1 VNEPKSTTS
10 HAVLGLLA
18 LRSWT
23 TYELAKQVQRSL
35 GWFWPRAERK
45 LYDEPKRLVAAGLA
59 TAKPEMTGARP
70 RTIYAA
76 TARGRKAL
84 RRWLDEPP
92 APPTLE
98 FEGMVKVFFAD
109 GGTLEQLRA
118 TLMSIAEN
126 AEARLTELE
135 AKVEENASGDVPFP
149 QRLPLNTIG
158 LRFHVDHERTI
169 ADWARWALEQTA
181 GWHSPTDPGSWNFR
195 DAFASLQEHARAA
208 DAIDAVLEPRDD
220 SARRRGAEGPG

>member
-1 VNEPKSTTS
+1 MSTTS
-10 HAVLGLLA
+10 HAILGLLS

-59 TAKPEMTGARP
+59 TSDRGDDRRRDRAPCTRSP
-70 RTIYAA
+70 
-76 TARGRKAL
+76 ARGRKAL

-109 GGTLEQLRA
+109 GG
-118 TLMSIAEN
+118 N
-126 AEARLTELE
+126 ARTAAR
-135 AKVEENASGDVPFP
+135 
-149 QRLPLNTIG
+149 
-158 LRFHVDHERTI
+158 
-169 ADWARWALEQTA
+169 
-181 GWHSPTDPGSWNFR
+181 
-195 DAFASLQEHARAA
+195 HARRASPRRPTRASPSSRTRSTRTSTGRRPVPRSAA
-208 DAIDAVLEPRDD
+208 DQHR
-220 SARRRGAEGPG
+220 SRCGSNSTTNG

>member
-1 VNEPKSTTS
+1 MSTTS
-10 HAVLGLLA
+10 HAILGLLS

-59 TAKPEMTGARP
+59 TSEQEMTGARP
-70 RTIYAA
+70 RTVYAV

-118 TLMSIAEN
+118 TLTVDRRHGRCPPRR
-126 AEARLTELE
+126 ARGEGR
-135 AKVEENASGDVPFP
+135 ASTRATTCRSPNGSRSTTLGTP
-149 QRLPLNTIG
+149 LP
-158 LRFHVDHERTI
+158 
-169 ADWARWALEQTA
+169 ARPRAARSARGPGGPSTRPPSWRST
-181 GWHSPTDPGSWNFR
+181 TDPGSWTYRHTVGFYEPEWPLR
-195 DAFASLQEHARAA
+195 TRSQ
-208 DAIDAVLEPRDD
+208 VLEAALGR
-220 SARRRGAEGPG
+220 